1 MTCEVVGGI
10 RNLHTMKRGSIYAT
24 AGLAIAAVV
33 LYSMFGPKD
42 STAPSSPDTVV
53 SPASDAGGS
62 PFEERTSTPVAL
74 QGTPRQI
81 TLPELLSDPRA
92 LDPKPLKL
100 NFGVAPFKRQK
111 DGTIHKTDVML
122 GARDLNKPDHETE
135 EDLQILHTVI
145 GSYHDIFLQNPVA
158 GENREV
164 VDALTG
170 KNLHRLVFINPTSSA
185 LSAGRELLDRW
196 GTPYRFH
203 PISGSHMEIS
213 SAGVDG
219 LFGTR
224 DDVTLQDP
232 AVIGDRGAGS

>member
-1 MTCEVVGGI
+1 
-10 RNLHTMKRGSIYAT
+10 MKRGSIYTT

-33 LYSMFGPKD
+33 LYSIFGPKD
-42 STAPSSPDTVV
+42 SAAPSSPDAVV

-62 PFEERTSTPVAL
+62 PLEERTPLRTSTPVAFR
-74 QGTPRQI
+74 GTPRQI

-92 LDPKPLKL
+92 LDPKPLKP
-100 NFGVAPFKRQK
+100 NFGVVPFKRQK
-111 DGTIHKTDVML
+111 DGTIHKTDVIL
-122 GARDLNKPDHETE
+122 GARDLNKPDHEAE
-135 EDLQILHTVI
+135 EDLQILHPVI

-170 KNLHRLVFINPTSSA
+170 KNLHRLVFINPASSA
-185 LSAGRELLDRW
+185 LNANRKLLDRW